1 MNLLQKSVF
10 YIILLSVILI
20 GCNSEHEEPPETKV
34 KEPSPSVER
43 ANWSFHT
50 NAQVRSTALIA
61 ESFIYFGDNAGNLY
75 KLNKLTGDNV
85 WQANLEGEIDTS
97 LVNYENTLLVST
109 SQGILYAINMATGNE
124 VWRTEADPL
133 RRLEYDYFSAS
144 PIVYEN
150 TVFLPTDSGK
160 LSGFNLNTGEK
171 TWEVQLS
178 EPAHSQAI
186 IAKENIC
193 LSSMTRLTCI
203 DIESRAILWD
213 IDIDWPSSPA
223 ISGDNIIVGSRWDYG
238 IYSIDINTGIMQ
250 WKHDVVDWAPGK
262 PTIYN
267 GTVYIGS
274 SDNHA
279 FLALNATS
287 GERIWRA
294 ESIANVFSRAFVNGD
309 IIVFSS
315 GYAYNTPGFGVV
327 KVLNHAGEIIQSVSG
342 TNFFSSPIVENNT
355 IYIGSDDGYFYSIDI
370 QE

>member
-1 MNLLQKSVF
+1 MKLLQKSTF
-10 YIILLSVILI
+10 YIISLSFIFA
-20 GCNSEHEEPPETKV
+20 GCNSEHTKPAETEI
-34 KEPSPSVER
+34 KEPTPSVEL
-43 ANWSFHT
+43 ANWSFHA
-50 NAQVRSTALIA
+50 NDQVRSTALLA
-61 ESFIYFGDNAGNLY
+61 ESFIYFGDNGGNLY
-75 KLNKLTGDNV
+75 KLDKLTGEQV
-85 WQANLEGEIDTS
+85 WQTKLEGEIDTS
-97 LVNYENTLLVST
+97 LVNYEDTLFVST
-109 SQGILYAINMATGNE
+109 SQGILYALNMATGYE

-144 PIVYEN
+144 PLVYEN
-150 TVFLPTDSGK
+150 TVYLPTDNGK
-160 LSGFNLNTGEK
+160 LSGFDLITGEK
-171 TWEVQLS
+171 NWEVQLS

-203 DIESRAILWD
+203 GIEDRTVLWD

-223 ISGDNIIVGSRWDYG
+223 INGDNIVVGSRWDYG

-250 WKHDVVDWAPGK
+250 WKQDVVDWAPGK

-287 GERIWRA
+287 GERMWRA
-294 ESIANVFSRAFVNGD
+294 ESVANVFSRAFVND
-309 IIVFSS
+309 EIIVFSS

-327 KVLNHAGEIIQSVSG
+327 KVLNHAGETIQSIAG
-342 TNFFSSPIVENNT
+342 ANFFSSPIVENKT